1 VPHVCKTCVA
11 KPEVYILASQTIEN
25 VYFNEISGKSVS
37 GDKMKIIIFSG
48 LPGTGKS
55 TLAEAVGKDFGIPV
69 FARDWLEAT
78 LLRCELQAIQENKS
92 LSWAGYELMTI
103 LAERQFMLE
112 QSVILDSVAA
122 TQTIRSTW
130 RRLSEQYDAGWR
142 VIECTC
148 SDESL
153 HRSRLRDRKRGIPG
167 WHELTWSDIE
177 KVKQYYAPW
186 EGERLVLDMINSF
199 EENLLTVKKYCE

>member
-1 VPHVCKTCVA
+1 
-11 KPEVYILASQTIEN
+11 
-25 VYFNEISGKSVS
+25 
-37 GDKMKIIIFSG
+37 MKLIVFSG

-55 TLAEAVGKDFGIPV
+55 TLAEALGIYFGTPV

-78 LLRCELQAIQENKS
+78 LVRCELQATQENKS

-103 LAERQFMLE
+103 LAERQFILE

-130 RRLSEQYDAGWR
+130 RELAQKYEVDLF

-148 SDESL
+148 SDESV
-153 HRSRLRDRKRGIPG
+153 HRSRLKDRRRGIPG

-177 KVKQYYAPW
+177 KVKQYYYTW
-186 EGERLVLDMINSF
+186 EGERLVLDMVNRF
-199 EENLLTVKKYCE
+199 EENLLKAQKYCE